1 MRLQV
6 FLSHNGV
13 CSRRDAME
21 IIKDGRVMVNGQKVL
36 EPSTDVNGSEEIMVD
51 GQVIASKSYAYVMLH
66 KPIGYTTTKD
76 DPFAKKTVMELL
88 PSSMRHLSPVG
99 RLDRDTEGL
108 LLFTNDGAWALALTH
123 PKFHLNKTYIA
134 RIKGQLSADS
144 KKQLEAGII
153 MEGRKTAPCQIKDA
167 RYNSGETELSITIH
181 EGRKRQVRTMFYLVG
196 HRVLYL
202 KRVAVGKLG
211 LGKLEL
217 GKWRELTEAEA
228 KNMLKHKE
236 SIS

>member
-21 IIKDGRVMVNGQKVL
+21 IIKDGRVKINGKIVL
-36 EPSTDVNGSEEIMVD
+36 EPSTDVNGEEEIAVD
-51 GQVIASKSYAYVMLH
+51 GQVIASKSYTYVMLH
-66 KPIGYTTTKD
+66 KPVDYTTTKD
-76 DPFAKKTVMELL
+76 DPHAKKTVMELL

-108 LLFTNDGAWALALTH
+108 LLFTNDGAWAQAITH
-123 PKFHLNKTYIA
+123 PKFHLDKTYIA
-134 RIKGQLSADS
+134 RIKGQLSSDG
-144 KKQLEAGII
+144 KKQLESGII
-153 MEGRKTAPCQIKDA
+153 MEGRKTSPCRIKDV
-167 RYNSGETELSITIH
+167 RYNSGETELSIIIH

-211 LGKLEL
+211 LGRLEL
-217 GKWRELTEAEA
+217 GQWRELT
-228 KNMLKHKE
+228 KE
-236 SIS
+236 EYKALVQK